1 MRKKS
6 GRIFFRGFLKSC
18 LYLGIFIILFLAS
31 YKITGNY
38 LKRKDTKQAGS
49 TGLNIA
55 MKTQGKLDDVAYNL
69 IFNIDK
75 SSKELQ
81 DAVLEILNTNTD
93 CLVYMTIPKNAK
105 FTMSQELY
113 QTVREKNRGV
123 PQIVSFENF
132 HNYIASEQYYDFGTT
147 LLEDTLNVDI
157 SFYTVV
163 TSDVFEDIFHEEE
176 NRLVLSDSVKDTVKD
191 YTEQNIITYL
201 TDFYKCTA
209 CNLSLENR
217 LTYTPALARI
227 ESEDIIFSVLP
238 GEADGSE
245 YVADLQKT
253 GDIFNAINAG
263 RTAKE
268 VMELAGLAEQV
279 SLGKNIQVL
288 NGSKITGLAKEV
300 KEKLQAD
307 GYVVTDI
314 GNYSSSDVP
323 ETIIQVKEEGLGKD
337 LISYFHSAAVECV
350 EDLQE
355 GVDVRIILGKS
366 ESVQS
371 L

>member
-157 SFYTVV
+157 SF
-163 TSDVFEDIFHEEE
+163 
-176 NRLVLSDSVKDTVKD
+176 
-191 YTEQNIITYL
+191 
-201 TDFYKCTA
+201 
-209 CNLSLENR
+209 
-217 LTYTPALARI
+217 
-227 ESEDIIFSVLP
+227 
-238 GEADGSE
+238 
-245 YVADLQKT
+245 
-253 GDIFNAINAG
+253 
-263 RTAKE
+263 
-268 VMELAGLAEQV
+268 
-279 SLGKNIQVL
+279 
-288 NGSKITGLAKEV
+288 
-300 KEKLQAD
+300 
-307 GYVVTDI
+307 
-314 GNYSSSDVP
+314 
-323 ETIIQVKEEGLGKD
+323 
-337 LISYFHSAAVECV
+337 
-350 EDLQE
+350 
-355 GVDVRIILGKS
+355 
-366 ESVQS
+366 
-371 L
+371 